1 MAVSK
6 KRNKR
11 IENKITEDPFS
22 ASTKKAKS
30 PKKKPSHIV
39 GIGASAGG
47 LEAFEQFFGN
57 VPPDSGMAFVVVQ
70 HLDPAR
76 HSSVPDI
83 LTRYTKM
90 PIHEATDGM
99 KVEPDSIYLIPP
111 DKSMGIQNGALYL
124 QDKNEQLTKVN
135 DDLKNF
141 LAQTDIAIIFLD
153 GELKIRSFTPA
164 SVDVFNLRTID
175 VGRPLGDI
183 TSRLNHEN
191 LADDARKVL
200 RTLRPKEIE
209 VQRKDGHW
217 FNMRILPYLTAHNEV
232 NGLVMTFLD
241 IEKQKQAVDEL
252 AKANLQL
259 EDLAKFP
266 QENPNPVMRVT
277 RDGSILFANAAC
289 SKLDFKCQPGQVLP
303 DQFRKTVTEV
313 LETGS
318 RRFVEVEGKEHV
330 VRLDFAPIIHPG
342 YVNIYGLD
350 ITERK
355 NAEENLRQTRDYLE
369 NLINYANA
377 PIIVWSPKYEITR
390 FNHAFERLT
399 GRSSDEM
406 MGKKVDILIPVD
418 RRDDALAKINRA
430 TIEGERWE
438 VIEIPIQHIDG
449 SIRIVLW
456 NSATLYTVDGK
467 TPIAT
472 IAQGQD
478 ITERKKSEQAL
489 RESQE
494 DLNRAQIVAQTGSWR
509 INVQRNELVWSDETY
524 HIFGIP
530 SGTPMTYETFLSCVH
545 PDDQEYVDQKWQA
558 ALQGENYDIEHR
570 IIMGDEVKWVRE
582 KAELEFDE
590 QGMLKGG
597 FGTAQ
602 DITDRK
608 KAEEALKESEERFRA
623 IAEVSPVSI
632 GVVDATEGT
641 FLFVNPAYEKAFGYA
656 PGDILSKKTIDIY
669 PSAADRDQLLQV
681 LKDNGYVSGYELKM
695 KRKDGSSFWGLVSIR
710 PINYGGRPALLG
722 ISIDITERKQVEQLK
737 DEFIG
742 MISHELR
749 TPLTII
755 TGSLRSVM
763 SAGISH
769 EDAQELLQNAIEGAD
784 SLAAILENMLEM
796 SRHQAGRLQLRME
809 VVNISDVAQG
819 VIEKLKGQGAG
830 QQFTVDFPG
839 DLSMVEA
846 DPMRV
851 ERILYNLIEN
861 ATKYSPVESE
871 IKISGRKE
879 GDLVVTEVIDQGQG
893 ISPDDQHGLFE
904 LFARIE
910 TALHTKGIGLGLVVC
925 KRLVEAQG
933 GWIRVDSELGKGS
946 TFSFA
951 LPIRRTKA

>member
-430 TIEGERWE
+430 PIEGERWE
-438 VIEIPIQHIDG
+438 VIEIPDC
-449 SIRIVLW
+449 
-456 NSATLYTVDGK
+456 TL
-467 TPIAT
+467 
-472 IAQGQD
+472 
-478 ITERKKSEQAL
+478 
-489 RESQE
+489 
-494 DLNRAQIVAQTGSWR
+494 
-509 INVQRNELVWSDETY
+509 
-524 HIFGIP
+524 
-530 SGTPMTYETFLSCVH
+530 
-545 PDDQEYVDQKWQA
+545 
-558 ALQGENYDIEHR
+558 
-570 IIMGDEVKWVRE
+570 
-582 KAELEFDE
+582 
-590 QGMLKGG
+590 
-597 FGTAQ
+597 
-602 DITDRK
+602 
-608 KAEEALKESEERFRA
+608 
-623 IAEVSPVSI
+623 
-632 GVVDATEGT
+632 
-641 FLFVNPAYEKAFGYA
+641 
-656 PGDILSKKTIDIY
+656 
-669 PSAADRDQLLQV
+669 
-681 LKDNGYVSGYELKM
+681 
-695 KRKDGSSFWGLVSIR
+695 
-710 PINYGGRPALLG
+710 
-722 ISIDITERKQVEQLK
+722 
-737 DEFIG
+737 
-742 MISHELR
+742 
-749 TPLTII
+749 
-755 TGSLRSVM
+755 
-763 SAGISH
+763 
-769 EDAQELLQNAIEGAD
+769 
-784 SLAAILENMLEM
+784 
-796 SRHQAGRLQLRME
+796 
-809 VVNISDVAQG
+809 
-819 VIEKLKGQGAG
+819 
-830 QQFTVDFPG
+830 
-839 DLSMVEA
+839 
-846 DPMRV
+846 
-851 ERILYNLIEN
+851 
-861 ATKYSPVESE
+861 
-871 IKISGRKE
+871 
-879 GDLVVTEVIDQGQG
+879 
-893 ISPDDQHGLFE
+893 
-904 LFARIE
+904 
-910 TALHTKGIGLGLVVC
+910 
-925 KRLVEAQG
+925 
-933 GWIRVDSELGKGS
+933 ELGNTLHG
-946 TFSFA
+946 
-951 LPIRRTKA
+951 